1 MIIKYDE
8 KAGLEVAKILLEI
21 GAINFNVTKPYRLA
35 SGVNSPVYV
44 DCRKIISYPTG
55 RDRVVDL
62 MQEMFLKIF
71 EQETVHNIA
80 GGETAG
86 IPLAAILADRLKLPL
101 SYVRK
106 KPKGYGINSQIEGDI
121 NQGQNILLVEDLAT
135 DGGSKLN
142 FVNAL
147 RGNGVICN
155 NIFVLFYYNIFSK
168 APVLLSENR
177 LNLHYLTN
185 WQDVLSVATNCGYF
199 DIETLAYVENFL
211 SNPASWSTNKNGN

>member
-8 KAGLEVAKILLEI
+8 KTGLEVAKILLEI
-21 GAINFNVTKPYRLA
+21 EAVNFNVTKPYRVA

-55 RDRVVDL
+55 RDRVVNL

-121 NQGQNILLVEDLAT
+121 NQGQNIL
-135 DGGSKLN
+135 
-142 FVNAL
+142 
-147 RGNGVICN
+147 
-155 NIFVLFYYNIFSK
+155 
-168 APVLLSENR
+168 
-177 LNLHYLTN
+177 
-185 WQDVLSVATNCGYF
+185 F
-199 DIETLAYVENFL
+199 DHR
-211 SNPASWSTNKNGN
+211 